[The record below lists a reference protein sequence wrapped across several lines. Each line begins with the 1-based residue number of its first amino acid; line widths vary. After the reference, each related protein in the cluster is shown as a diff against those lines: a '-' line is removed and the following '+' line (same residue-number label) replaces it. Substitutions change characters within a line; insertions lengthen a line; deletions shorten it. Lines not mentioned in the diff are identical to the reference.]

1 MQKNKS
7 KLSRFE
13 KNNISYVEAINSAL
27 IKIMKKNKKVIC
39 FGLGINDPKNI
50 FGSTKNLL
58 HYFGSKRV
66 FDIPTSENALT
77 GVAVGLSLNSY
88 IPIMMH
94 QRFDFFLLAID
105 QLVNSA
111 AKWKFMFGHKRK
123 FKMVF
128 RLIIGRG
135 WGQGP
140 THSQNYISWFRNV
153 PNIKIFCPTF
163 PDDAY
168 KLYLKLPS
176 IEGPIIIVEHR
187 WVHFQK
193 QKIKLLNNKKNIFKC
208 NFLSKGNNLTI
219 VSYSYSTIEII
230 KLYKILKKNRIAFD
244 HIDLNSIKPLDI
256 NSILKSLKKT
266 GRLLI
271 LDNMSFPYCSVGKDI
286 ISMIAEKNVKLLK
299 KSPLL
304 LTLPDMPTPTSYF
317 QTKNY
322 YISHKKIISKIEML
336 LGKKIKYKNFSKE
349 INHDKPDSS
358 FTGPF

>member
-1 MQKNKS
+1 MNKNI
-7 KLSRFE
+7 
-13 KNNISYVEAINSAL
+13 NYIEAINNAL
-27 IKIMKKNKKVIC
+27 IKIMKTNKKVIC

-58 HYFGSKRV
+58 KFFGNKRV
-66 FDIPTSENALT
+66 FDMPTSENALT

-88 IPIMMH
+88 IPVMMH

-153 PNIKIFCPTF
+153 PNMKIFCPTF
-163 PDDAY
+163 PQDIY
-168 KLYLKLPS
+168 NLYLRIPV
-176 IEGPIIIVEHR
+176 IEGPVIIAEHR

-193 QKIKLLNNKKNIFKC
+193 QNIKLLKNKKNIFKC
-208 NFLSKGNNLTI
+208 NLLSKGKDLTI
-219 VSYSYSTIEII
+219 VSYSYSTIEVI
-230 KLYKILKKNRIAFD
+230 KLYEVLKKNRIYFD

-256 NSILKSLKKT
+256 NSIIKSVKKT
-266 GRLLI
+266 GKLII
-271 LDNMSFPYCSVGKDI
+271 LDNTSFPYCSVGKDI
-286 ISMIAEKNVKLLK
+286 ISMIVEKNVRYLK
-299 KSPLL
+299 KSPIL
-304 LTLPDMPTPTSYF
+304 LTLPDSPTPTSFF

-322 YISHKKIISKIEML
+322 YVSHKKILNKIEFI
-336 LGKKIKYKNFSKE
+336 LGKKIKNKLIKE
-349 INHDKPDSS
+349 KIDHDKPDST